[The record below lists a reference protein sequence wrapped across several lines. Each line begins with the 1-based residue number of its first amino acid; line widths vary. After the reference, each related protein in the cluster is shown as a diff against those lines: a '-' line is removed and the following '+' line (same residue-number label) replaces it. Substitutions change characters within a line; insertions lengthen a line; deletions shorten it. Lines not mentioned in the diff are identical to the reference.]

1 MAIYKLILTDT
12 PGPEGARGYPRLLEV
27 KKMGWL
33 ASAWYSLVNRSPRRR
48 PRPPTAADAPLTE
61 LLDGTFEIAV
71 PVPPHVKD
79 SLVYDL
85 IGVRM
90 NRPVRIVFCFD
101 AWAKN
106 RATEV

>member
-1 MAIYKLILTDT
+1 MAIYKLILADT
-12 PGPEGARGYPRLLEV
+12 PGVEGTRGYPRLLEV
-27 KKMGWL
+27 KKLGRLAEVKYRLGLWL
-33 ASAWYSLVNRSPRRR
+33 KKGGKT
-48 PRPPTAADAPLTE
+48 PPTAADPPLKE
-61 LLDGTFEIAV
+61 MLDGSFEIAV

-101 AWAKN
+101 GRKS